1 MFVPRSVSRKPQNR
15 KSAKL
20 QRTAKCLLPKEK
32 EIGEQNSTAGL
43 REGERLFSKA
53 DRGGGG
59 GGEQERR
66 GEGEEGG
73 VEERGGETGGEGEGR
88 GGEGGREPRG
98 GRRGEG
104 GTEARGG
111 DSSSE
116 EEDETVISY
125 SKHQRWPVVGEPVCV
140 MCGKYGAYIVDE
152 TDKDVCSL
160 ECKAKHLWTLGKRVC
175 GGGQGKEE
183 EGRRKETTQLPWR
196 YTEHAAVASLSEAQ
210 VATLRDEVC
219 LCAPGERSREG
230 RDNRI

>member
-15 KSAKL
+15 KPAKL
-20 QRTAKCLLPKEK
+20 QRTAKCFSSKEK
-32 EIGEQNSTAGL
+32 ESGEQNSTAGL
-43 REGERLFSKA
+43 REEPERVFSNA
-53 DRGGGG
+53 DQEGGGG
-59 GGEQERR
+59 GGEEQERR
-66 GEGEEGG
+66 EGEEGG
-73 VEERGGETGGEGEGR
+73 VEEGGGEG
-88 GGEGGREPRG
+88 G

-104 GTEARGG
+104 GAEAGGG

-116 EEDETVISY
+116 EEDGPVISY
-125 SKHQRWPVVGEPVCV
+125 SKHQRWPVVGEPVCIV
-140 MCGKYGAYIVDE
+140 CGKYGAYIVDE

-175 GGGQGKEE
+175 GGRGQGKEE
-183 EGRRKETTQLPWR
+183 EGRRKETMQLPWR

-210 VATLRDEVC
+210 VAALRDEVC

>member
-15 KSAKL
+15 KPAKL
-20 QRTAKCLLPKEK
+20 QRTAKCFSTKKK

-43 REGERLFSKA
+43 REEERLSSKA
-53 DRGGGG
+53 DQGG
-59 GGEQERR
+59 GGERERR

-73 VEERGGETGGEGEGR
+73 VKEGGGETGGEGEGR
-88 GGEGGREPRG
+88 GGEGGG
-98 GRRGEG
+98 
-104 GTEARGG
+104 EARGG

-116 EEDETVISY
+116 EEDGPVVSY

-160 ECKAKHLWTLGKRVC
+160 ECKAKHLWMLGKSVC
-175 GGGQGKEE
+175 GGGGQGKEE

-196 YTEHAAVASLSEAQ
+196 YTEHAAVASLSETQ
-210 VATLRDEVC
+210 VAALRAEVC
-219 LCAPGERSREG
+219 LYVPHG
-230 RDNRI
+230 